1 MPQSPDHS
9 STEPDPSC
17 SDQLAM
23 ATEREKFP
31 AHFRFS
37 QRYGYEPLPEPMR
50 LEYISGDL
58 RREIFDAT
66 YLFLGGMSTDCG
78 WIIGLD
84 SECIKIILG
93 EVQKIP
99 QIKVKLYF
107 DHVVESF
114 ENVILRGN
122 LSDFLDCLE
131 IIINRSLEFLEGII
145 RLKGELLI
153 FTPESSLFDAV
164 SKLRNEI
171 ARLFDK
177 HAAAYQLDISKSPYW
192 FLPRVSKEQGEAT
205 QQAIETL
212 HEGGMDSAAQ
222 HLRQAAE
229 HMKNKQYP
237 DSVADS
243 IHAVESVAGEVDP
256 KSRKTLGKA
265 LDSLEE
271 EGILQNSFF
280 KEALKK
286 LHGYANQPG
295 IRHGQHEG
303 STVNVGL
310 DDAILMYGACASFAA
325 YLAQKRQG
333 KQKTIDAVG
342 TPQADPQHAPN
353 SYAPEGFQSVD
364 QEAVQELPVE
374 EEDDFPF

>member
-9 STEPDPSC
+9 STEPEPNRP
-17 SDQLAM
+17 DQPAM
-23 ATEREKFP
+23 PTEREKFP

-50 LEYISGDL
+50 LEYISDDL

-66 YLFLGGMSTDCG
+66 YLFLRGMSTSSYG
-78 WIIGLD
+78 WIIDLD

-99 QIKVKLYF
+99 QIKVDLYF
-107 DHVVESF
+107 THVVQSF

-122 LSDFLDCLE
+122 FSDFLNCLE

-153 FTPESSLFDAV
+153 FTSESSLFDAI
-164 SKLRNEI
+164 SKLRDEI

-212 HEGGMDSAAQ
+212 HQGGMDSGAQ

-243 IHAVESVAGEVDP
+243 IHAVESVARTIDP
-256 KSRKTLGKA
+256 NNGDSLGKA
-265 LDSLEE
+265 LKSLENAGLLKHRALKEAFMKLYGYTSDE
-271 EGILQNSFF
+271 EGIRH
-280 KEALKK
+280 ALVDQSS
-286 LHGYANQPG
+286 AD
-295 IRHGQHEG
+295 
-303 STVNVGL
+303 VGL
-310 DDAILMYGACASFAA
+310 DEAIFMFGACASFAA
-325 YLAQKRQG
+325 YLTQKHQHL
-333 KQKTIDAVG
+333 
-342 TPQADPQHAPN
+342 TPKCLPESQA
-353 SYAPEGFQSVD
+353 
-364 QEAVQELPVE
+364 
-374 EEDDFPF
+374 